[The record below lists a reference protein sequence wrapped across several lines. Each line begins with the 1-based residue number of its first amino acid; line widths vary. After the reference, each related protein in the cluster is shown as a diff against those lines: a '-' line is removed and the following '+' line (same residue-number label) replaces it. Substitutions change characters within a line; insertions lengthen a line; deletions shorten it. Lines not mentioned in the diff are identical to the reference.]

1 MRENYNNL
9 CIFNFGKRCYVVM
22 KNNDKVLYFESVDG
36 KYVMPITSFNLYD
49 NEGKS
54 LTVVNQHF
62 FMNQL
67 INRINIALSKGYF
80 SDDKELID
88 YLHDIKDNIE
98 NDISLKKIFKGSL
111 MKEIDEDNFEINKK
125 ELLKYLDKFKIDSF
139 TPYNNVSIFN
149 GSLEKVSSDNTVS
162 LDSVQSDKSLDLE
175 DKDKSEP
182 VNTFSLNIVFNGISS
197 SDNASNSGSLDNVK
211 IDNNST
217 NDEFNFTDI
226 NKFNIEDSSEFINSN
241 DYFSNMHS
249 DTSGVDQNNV
259 INENSVQVNP
269 VSTDNT
275 NLNNNINQFSGDL
288 SNNVSGNE
296 NNNQINTIDNIVSND
311 DINQFSGDLSN
322 NVSSSEISTQSN
334 EYNSILDSI
343 GIDGNSEKT
352 NPNILENVVPE
363 IDVLNLNNA
372 ANNVQVPNLD
382 DVTSLGSSYIDQV
395 KNRIQNSSVS
405 TSGSINNVNQMKYGN
420 EMGEVSSFEPNV
432 NVNLNNEV
440 ITDKNEL
447 PELESISNDEV
458 NVSDNKKSKAG
469 FIVIMIIVLLLLGFI
484 SYYLYRYV
492 F

>member
-1 MRENYNNL
+1 M
-9 CIFNFGKRCYVVM
+9 
-22 KNNDKVLYFESVDG
+22 
-36 KYVMPITSFNLYD
+36 
-49 NEGKS
+49 
-54 LTVVNQHF
+54 
-62 FMNQL
+62 
-67 INRINIALSKGYF
+67 
-80 SDDKELID
+80 
-88 YLHDIKDNIE
+88 
-98 NDISLKKIFKGSL
+98 
-111 MKEIDEDNFEINKK
+111 
-125 ELLKYLDKFKIDSF
+125 
-139 TPYNNVSIFN
+139 
-149 GSLEKVSSDNTVS
+149 
-162 LDSVQSDKSLDLE
+162 
-175 DKDKSEP
+175 
-182 VNTFSLNIVFNGISS
+182 
-197 SDNASNSGSLDNVK
+197 
-211 IDNNST
+211 
-217 NDEFNFTDI
+217 
-226 NKFNIEDSSEFINSN
+226 
-241 DYFSNMHS
+241 
-249 DTSGVDQNNV
+249 
-259 INENSVQVNP
+259 
-269 VSTDNT
+269 
-275 NLNNNINQFSGDL
+275 
-288 SNNVSGNE
+288 
-296 NNNQINTIDNIVSND
+296 
-311 DINQFSGDLSN
+311 
-322 NVSSSEISTQSN
+322 
-334 EYNSILDSI
+334 DSI